1 MNEKIE
7 LYNKIMDL
15 GKQVADLQADFMILC
30 LKYQDKYGLKA
41 LKKLMEDF
49 ERSK

>member
-30 LKYQDKYGLKA
+30 LEYQDKYGLKE
-41 LKKLMEDF
+41 LEKLMIDF
-49 ERSK
+49 EGSK